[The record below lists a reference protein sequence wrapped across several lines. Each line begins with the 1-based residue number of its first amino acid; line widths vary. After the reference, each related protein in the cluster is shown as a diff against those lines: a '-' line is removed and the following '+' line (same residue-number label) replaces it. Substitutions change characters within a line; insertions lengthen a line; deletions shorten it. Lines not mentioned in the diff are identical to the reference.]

1 MNTASRD
8 NKLAP
13 SYMWP
18 RSLAYI
24 LFPFLTFAS
33 CQVSCDS
40 SSGIGNLDCGGSN
53 SLPVGIWLFSVVL
66 SAFTLWVAGGYVWR
80 LFSIHLFYFL
90 QLLLSTLLPP
100 LVFAL
105 VISPFDLDGISW
117 WLNKFYLSSFT
128 QEEYLVFL
136 FPLLLSMIITYFIE
150 LLITFMKSK
159 QS

>member
-33 CQVSCDS
+33 CEVSCDS
-40 SSGIGNLDCGGSN
+40 SSGIGNLDCGG
-53 SLPVGIWLFSVVL
+53 LPVGIWIFSVVL

-90 QLLLSTLLPP
+90 QLLLATLLPP
-100 LVFAL
+100 LVLAL
-105 VISPFDLDGISW
+105 VISPFDLDGISR

-128 QEEYLVFL
+128 QEEYLVSL
-136 FPLLLSMIITYFIE
+136 FPLLLSMIITYFVE
-150 LLITFMKSK
+150 LVLYYKKPK
-159 QS
+159 QV